1 MPKRVNWGAMP
12 VEATHVTEH
21 SLAGFVERADRELD
35 VQVTS
40 ASALRAVR
48 EARRSEEALVPRKRV
63 ERDESA
69 RWASEVEVVRACVKN
84 GPPRASATRMG
95 GDLGRALDR
104 QALGTSGIASSSRAY
119 EPELGSDHYR
129 HAWRVWTTALIAQER
144 EILARMYASLVAPND
159 GGADR
164 YARTIR
170 AHLQH
175 GKLADAEAALPACA
189 VMLPLDDG
197 RVAGGSLAHLLVAI
211 ALGWAIPDAPSLVRW
226 PDAQVVRREVTTA
239 RLKFQAGLRRVELDA
254 SGESL
259 ARLGDKMPSGTK
271 PLLIPRA
278 SLQELERNAPRQLMP
293 VCLGLGAMVNG
304 SRQPCEV
311 GEPVEVRPG
320 ATTCPVCGRPAR
332 RSSR

>member
-48 EARRSEEALVPRKRV
+48 EARRASEEVGGPRKRI

-69 RWASEVEVVRACVKN
+69 RWASEIEVVRACVKN
-84 GPPRASATRMG
+84 GPPRASSTRMG

-104 QALGTSGIASSSRAY
+104 QALGTSGIASTSRAY
-119 EPELGSDHYR
+119 EPDLGSDHYR
-129 HAWRVWTTALIAQER
+129 HAWRVWTTALISQER
-144 EILARMYASLVAPND
+144 EILTRTFASLVAPND

-175 GKLADAEAALPACA
+175 GKLADAEASLPACA
-189 VMLPLDDG
+189 VMLPLEDI
-197 RVAGGSLAHLLVAI
+197 RVHGVALASILVAI
-211 ALGWAIPDAPSLVRW
+211 ALGWAVDGETEITRW
-226 PDAQVVRREVTTA
+226 PDSQVVRREVAVA
-239 RLKFQAGLRRVELDA
+239 RAKFRDALRRVELDA

-259 ARLGDKMPSGTK
+259 TRLGDRLPSGTR
-271 PLLIPRA
+271 PLLIPAPSMRELAEPPRA
-278 SLQELERNAPRQLMP
+278 VAA
-293 VCLGLGAMVNG
+293 CLGLGAMVDG
-304 SRQPCEV
+304 LRQDCEV
-311 GEPVEVRPG
+311 DVVVMRVGS
-320 ATTCPVCGRPAR
+320 ATPCPVCNRPR
-332 RSSR
+332 RTA